1 MSQLT
6 PEVCKITCINAI
18 EQYLQMS
25 KIQYERME
33 SNSGSIYYE
42 LQLYNGNPKIRVSN
56 HKFHKDEDYKLC
68 SLSIN
73 YVEDFGKNSNPKK
86 VRVRV
91 QSMVEKLIKNH
102 NLYHIHRVFE
112 KLDNTNNKDDK

>member
-1 MSQLT
+1 MPLT
-6 PEVCKITCINAI
+6 PEVCKTTCINTI
-18 EQYLQMS
+18 EQYLQIN
-25 KIQYERME
+25 KIKYNRME

-42 LQLYNGNPKIRVSN
+42 LQLYNGNPKIRVSD

-86 VRVRV
+86 VKARVIA
-91 QSMVEKLIKNH
+91 MMDKLIKHH
-102 NLYHIHRVFE
+102 NTYHIHRVFE
-112 KLDNTNNKDDK
+112 QLNGNKENKK

>member
-18 EQYLQMS
+18 EQYLQLNRI
-25 KIQYERME
+25 KYDRME
-33 SNSGSIYYE
+33 SKSGSIYYE
-42 LQLYNGNPKIRVSN
+42 LQLYNGNPKIRVSD

-73 YVEDFGKNSNPKK
+73 YCEDFGKNSNPKK
-86 VRVRV
+86 VRARV
-91 QSMVEKLIKNH
+91 QSMIEKLIKNH
-102 NLYHIHRVFE
+102 NIYHIHRVFE
-112 KLDNTNNKDDK
+112 KLDNNSNKDGK